1 MTRALFR
8 AVLTV
13 VLAAG
18 LWTGTSVTAKA
29 AAVEYLMVPSGA
41 MGRDIPVA
49 FMGGGPHAVYLL
61 DAFNAGDGVS
71 NWVTAGNAMN
81 TLAGKGVSV
90 VAPAS
95 GAFSLYTN
103 WEGDGSK
110 QWETFLADE
119 LPNWLSANKG
129 LAPSGHAF
137 VGASPGGTGAVTMAT
152 FHPDRFSYAGSMSG
166 FLTPSSTTVNGAITA
181 GLMRFGNADSIY
193 MWGAPQYGRWK
204 WHDPDVH
211 IALLAQNNTRLWIF
225 SPATLECSDP
235 VAMIDYCDQAQ
246 GTNRVFYQH
255 YRSVGGHN
263 GHFDFPAGGNH
274 DWGNWAGQ
282 LGAMSGDIVAA
293 IR

>member
-1 MTRALFR
+1 MTRALVR

-13 VLAAG
+13 ALAAG
-18 LWTGTSVTAKA
+18 LWTGTVAAKA
-29 AAVEYLMVPSGA
+29 ADVEYLMVPSGA

-71 NWVTAGNAMN
+71 NWVTAGNAFN

-95 GAFSLYTN
+95 GAFSLYTD
-103 WEGDGSK
+103 WEQDGSK
-110 QWETFLADE
+110 QWETFLSSE

-129 LAPSGHAF
+129 LAPSGHAI
-137 VGASPGGTGAVTMAT
+137 VGASQGGTGAMTMAT
-152 FHPDRFSYAGSMSG
+152 FHPDRFSYAGSLSG
-166 FLTPSSTTVNGAITA
+166 FLTLSNTTVNGAITA
-181 GLMRFGNADSIY
+181 GMMQFGGVDSRN
-193 MWGAPQYGRWK
+193 MWGLPQLGRWK

-211 IALLAQNNTRLWIF
+211 IALLAQNNTRLWVF

-235 VAMIDYCDQAQ
+235 PAMIGYCDQAM
-246 GTNRVFYQH
+246 GTNRAFYQH
-255 YRSVGGHN
+255 YRAVGGHN
-263 GHFDFPAGGNH
+263 GHFDFPTGGNH
-274 DWGNWAGQ
+274 DWGNWSAQ